1 MSFTPPIFSEIFIV
15 FTLCNLARNL
25 VLLLQFVF
33 FYFPDCPEGPNVLL
47 IVLAVIGGIVG
58 IGIILLILWKLLT
71 AMVVSKIILFGTEMY
86 NRGYIVQVQNK
97 CFCAS
102 TGST

>member
-15 FTLCNLARNL
+15 FTLCNL

-33 FYFPDCPEGPNVLL
+33 FYFPDCPEGPDVLL

-71 AMVVSKIILFGTEMY
+71 AMVVRKIILFGTEMY
-86 NRGYIVQVQNK
+86 DRGYIVQVQNK